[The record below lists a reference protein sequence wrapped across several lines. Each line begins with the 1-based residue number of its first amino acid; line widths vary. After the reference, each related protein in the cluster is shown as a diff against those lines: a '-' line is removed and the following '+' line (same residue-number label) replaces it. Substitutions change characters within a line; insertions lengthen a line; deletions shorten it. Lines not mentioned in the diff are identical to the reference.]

1 MNREDNAGVMV
12 LIELAIFVVMLA
24 GFIGGVNLLKNDAFN
39 NGVLAH
45 YRGEYVVQTNLDGSL
60 TVFPKDAVKVVP

>member
-12 LIELAIFVVMLA
+12 LLKLAIFVVVII
-24 GFIGGVNLLKNDAFN
+24 GFIGLVNLLNNDAFN
-39 NGVLAH
+39 KGVLAH
-45 YRGEYVVQTNLDGSL
+45 HNGTYVVQTNLDGSL